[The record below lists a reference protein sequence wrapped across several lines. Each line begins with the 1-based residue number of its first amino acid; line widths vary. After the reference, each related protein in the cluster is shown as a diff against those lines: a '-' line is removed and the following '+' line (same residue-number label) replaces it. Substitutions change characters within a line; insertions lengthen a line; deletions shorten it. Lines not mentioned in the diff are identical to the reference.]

1 MTSTNYTK
9 PSILIAREK
18 LANDSD
24 LAGLILNKNI
34 SLLRAESGAEALL
47 VLQTN
52 PALSLAVINADLP
65 GMNGFDTALEIRKLS
80 PGIPIILLVNYVNT
94 DSIRLSILTE
104 CTRMLQNPVDP
115 DDLETI
121 VEQYLVKSEVE
132 TETYLGTNH
141 KVEPESFTK

>member
-1 MTSTNYTK
+1 LTSTNYTK